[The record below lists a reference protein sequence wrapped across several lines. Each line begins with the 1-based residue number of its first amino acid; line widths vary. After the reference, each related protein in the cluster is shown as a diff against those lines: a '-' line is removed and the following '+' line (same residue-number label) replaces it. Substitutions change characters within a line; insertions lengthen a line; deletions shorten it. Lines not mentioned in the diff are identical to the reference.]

1 MLWADASCLLILL
14 IAAPALYFVSRQ
26 LQAALMLKRELE
38 TTRDQLKSL
47 LLTAHE
53 ATARL
58 AAAIQRAESL
68 QTIPPRDTLAAIESL
83 AEPSALADANSL
95 DKLAVHLS
103 SQPSDLAANIFEQDE
118 KALSVAR
125 LCDQG
130 LKPAEISR
138 RLSLPI
144 GEVEFLLSLRP
155 ASQA

>member
-1 MLWADASCLLILL
+1 MLWASASCLLILL
-14 IAAPALYFVSRQ
+14 IAAPALYFISRQ
-26 LQAALMLKRELE
+26 LQAALVLQRELE
-38 TTRDQLKSL
+38 TTLHQLKPL
-47 LLTAHE
+47 LPAAYE

-83 AEPSALADANSL
+83 AEPGALADANSL

-103 SQPSDLAANIFEQDE
+103 SQPSDVAANIFEQDE

-144 GEVEFLLSLRP
+144 GEIEFLLSLRP